1 MKKVLQLMFCAGVLA
16 ALLAGTALAAGT
28 STAGYTTAND
38 NCTVTYNTETGKY
51 TAAYNGADLVN
62 GNQYVLLVVKGTETD
77 YSVGENTIMY
87 IDQKAATESGI
98 SFDFIPKS
106 TPDCVVLLG
115 GVFTDATSP
124 KILGTLSGQGV
135 TVSGSVTSYNPNA
148 AVTVELYATGTT
160 ANPAYTTTIA
170 AASGSGQVT
179 QSFAFTSVAEGTYD
193 LKVTKAGH
201 TAYWV
206 TGIPVGTDD
215 VILESAV
222 TMVCGD
228 INGDG
233 KVNANDLVLLTSSA
247 NYNKSTEESSV
258 PASDINGDGKINA
271 NDLVLLTSKANYNQG
286 EISIVYGG

>member
-62 GNQYVLLVVKGTETD
+62 GSQYVLLVVKGTETD

-206 TGIPVGTDD
+206 TGIPVGEEDLT
-215 VILESAV
+215 IANAISLL
-222 TMVCGD
+222 CGD
-228 INGDG
+228 VDGSGSINGLDINEILRSDTYNTATDTAAVSAADLDG
-233 KVNANDLVLLTSSA
+233 NGLINGLDVNIALSSS
-247 NYNKSTEESSV
+247 NYNKGAVTVKYE
-258 PASDINGDGKINA
+258 
-271 NDLVLLTSKANYNQG
+271 T
-286 EISIVYGG
+286 